1 MKHQEVHIS
10 SLVVYLPPEYLA
22 EVSRKVA
29 SFDNTEIYSKSPE
42 GKLIIVLKTK
52 SQHQASD
59 IISNIE
65 ALPNVLSTVLVYHQI
80 DCESECQEP
89 DENMLTNKNGV
100 IHENN

>member
-10 SLVVYLPPEYLA
+10 SLVVYLPPEHLT

-29 SFDNTEIYSKSPE
+29 SFDNTEIYAQSPE
-42 GKLIIVLKTK
+42 GKLIIVLETK

-65 ALPNVLSTVLVYHQI
+65 ALPNVLSTVLIYHQI
-80 DCESECQEP
+80 DSEAECQEP
-89 DENMLTNKNGV
+89 DENMLTKKNGV
-100 IHENN
+100 IHENH